1 VPKRPGWLW
10 KVLWRMARMALLV
23 YLGVCLVFSFMQE
36 SIIFPGA
43 GTQGQKHAIV
53 HPAPNEELLHLK
65 TADGVPIVALFGNA
79 LSPDGEALADA
90 SSRPTL
96 LFFYG
101 NGMCLADCEGEF
113 RKFRRLGMNVLIPE
127 FVGYGMSGGQ
137 PSEHGVYSTA
147 ESAYAWLQTR
157 KDIDK
162 TKIIPAGWS
171 LGAAAAIEIAR
182 NHPGRGLITM
192 SAFTSMHDMARK
204 ILPFFPS
211 GFMLKHHF
219 PNEQK
224 LRDITCPVLIIHG
237 KRDSLIP
244 FAMSKRLEEA
254 ANGHARRIAVDFA
267 DRNDMFEVGGEELFD
282 QVGKFVN
289 SL

>member
-1 VPKRPGWLW
+1 
-10 KVLWRMARMALLV
+10 MALLV

-36 SIIFPGA
+36 SLIFPGA
-43 GTQGQKHAIV
+43 QSQGQKHAIV
-53 HPAPNEELLHLK
+53 RPAPNEELLHFK
-65 TADGVPIVALFGNA
+65 TADGVPIVALFGGA
-79 LSPDGEALADA
+79 LSAEGQPLADA
-90 SSRPTL
+90 SSRPTI

-127 FVGYGMSGGQ
+127 FVGYGMSGGE
-137 PSEHGVYSTA
+137 PSEHGVYATA
-147 ESAYAWLQTR
+147 ESAYAYLLTR
-157 KDIDK
+157 TDIDK

-171 LGAAAAIEIAR
+171 LGAAAAIEIAH

-211 GFMLKHHF
+211 GLMLKHHF

-254 ANGHARRIAVDFA
+254 TSGHSKRIAVDFA
-267 DRNDMFEVGGEELFD
+267 DHNDLFEVGGEEMFE
-282 QVGKFVN
+282 QIGRFVDLLK
-289 SL
+289 S